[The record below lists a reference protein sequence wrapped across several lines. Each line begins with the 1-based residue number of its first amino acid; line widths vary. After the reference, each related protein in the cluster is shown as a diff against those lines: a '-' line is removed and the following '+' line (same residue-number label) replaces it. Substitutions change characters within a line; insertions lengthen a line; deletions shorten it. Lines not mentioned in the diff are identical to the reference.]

1 MYYEFYIDVFFV
13 VNLVMDFLLLRLV
26 NRVLKGTATPLRSLA
41 GAALGAAGICV
52 ITLLPLSSSYVRVLL
67 SHGFLGVLMVWV
79 GCRCR
84 SWRKLVTGLLL
95 LYGFS
100 FLTGGI
106 LTALPV
112 STKEGLLTFC
122 FITTATYWILI
133 LGMRLLEYLKGKSS
147 AICEVVIRAG
157 GKSVKVKGL
166 YDTGNRLRD
175 TLTRKPVSVVEY
187 GKFEELL
194 GEDQKASFERL
205 LDGNGSTEDICAR
218 SVLAFHPHYI
228 SYRSVGQDNGLML
241 AVTVDELYV
250 SAGEEGS
257 VVKHAVLGLAGN
269 QLSTAGNFQIIVN
282 PCIVSAE
289 P

>member
-1 MYYEFYIDVFFV
+1 MVFGRPHGVGGLQVQVMEKTGHRAFTV
-13 VNLVMDFLLLRLV
+13 VR
-26 NRVLKGTATPLRSLA
+26 
-41 GAALGAAGICV
+41 
-52 ITLLPLSSSYVRVLL
+52 
-67 SHGFLGVLMVWV
+67 
-79 GCRCR
+79 
-84 SWRKLVTGLLL
+84 
-95 LYGFS
+95 FS

-194 GEDQKASFERL
+194 GEDQRL
-205 LDGNGSTEDICAR
+205 LLRGFLTETEAQRI
-218 SVLAFHPHYI
+218 SVPGLYWPFIPITFH
-228 SYRSVGQDNGLML
+228 
-241 AVTVDELYV
+241 
-250 SAGEEGS
+250 
-257 VVKHAVLGLAGN
+257 
-269 QLSTAGNFQIIVN
+269 TAAWGRIMD
-282 PCIVSAE
+282 
-289 P
+289 